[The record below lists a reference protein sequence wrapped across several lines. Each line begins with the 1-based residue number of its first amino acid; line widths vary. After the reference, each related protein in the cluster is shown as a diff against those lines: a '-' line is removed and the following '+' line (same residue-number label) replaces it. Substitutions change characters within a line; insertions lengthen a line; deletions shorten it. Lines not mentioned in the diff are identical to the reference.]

1 LIQLSVLRSIRRRL
15 LVLSACE
22 ADRLVR
28 DSDRLSLDSVEIQN
42 WALARAQLDALL
54 HAQKAFGELEDAV
67 QRPLDPT
74 EVFVITPESPVL
86 RAPAKQ

>member
-1 LIQLSVLRSIRRRL
+1 VQSLSKLQDSQLQILQDAIR
-15 LVLSACE
+15 AGT
-22 ADRLVR
+22 DN
-28 DSDRLSLDSVEIQN
+28 RLSLDSVEIQN

-54 HAQKAFGELEDAV
+54 HAQKAFGELEEAV

-86 RAPAKQ
+86 RAPAKQEGRR